1 MNCCE
6 IGNEN
11 GVVNRKLNNAF
22 IGLSGSGTEYCIN
35 RAPKCLAKNRVSAR
49 KSANPKALFW
59 CFATVLVKD
68 YFEGDALVGV
78 LTS

>member
-1 MNCCE
+1 MVCLAQEQSTLSIEC
-6 IGNEN
+6 
-11 GVVNRKLNNAF
+11 RNA
-22 IGLSGSGTEYCIN
+22 I
-35 RAPKCLAKNRVSAR
+35 AKNRVSAR